1 MEHWKN
7 LTSSVGPLG
16 QKITERF
23 GTLNQQARERFGH
36 TSDITE
42 LPDEY
47 RELERRVDAL
57 KNAQQVV
64 MRTVRTYEH
73 EGYDYPG
80 HLQESMTYGA
90 QSLSHTLS
98 TWAASATKNT
108 SLPHVQ
114 PTNAPPSEP
123 RTLSHALSRS
133 AASAAID
140 LGKSPTV
147 ASPHMGAEPVPTNES
162 RLGELL
168 QQFAVAQDTIGTA
181 RLVQDKAIVQS
192 FVNVWSA
199 FGAQIQLALKAR
211 QSVKEA
217 RLHLDSWRGT
227 LKAAESS
234 GTGSAK
240 LESYGTEVEHA
251 EDKLV
256 GATEEAIS
264 LMKTVLDNPEPAKSL
279 AAFVRAQLEYH
290 RTAVATLEKIDADMA
305 TVVTSVEQEYRAS
318 RS

>member
-7 LTSSVGPLG
+7 LTSSVAPIG

-23 GTLNQQARERFGH
+23 GTLNQHARERLGQ
-36 TSDITE
+36 TNDITE

-47 RELERRVDAL
+47 RELEQRVDAL
-57 KNAQQVV
+57 KNAQQAV
-64 MRTVRTYEH
+64 MRTARTFEH

-80 HLQESMTYGA
+80 HLQESVTYGA

-98 TWAASATKNT
+98 TWAASATKHT

-114 PTNAPPSEP
+114 PTNAPSTEP

-140 LGKSPTV
+140 LGKSPQM
-147 ASPHMGAEPVPTNES
+147 AAPHMGADPVPTNES

-168 QQFAVAQDTIGTA
+168 QKFAVCQDEIGNA
-181 RLVQDKAIVQS
+181 RIVQDKAVVQS

-211 QSVKEA
+211 HAVKEA
-217 RLHLDSWRGT
+217 RLHLDSKRST
-227 LKAAESS
+227 LKSAEAN
-234 GTGSAK
+234 GTASAK
-240 LESYGTEVEHA
+240 LEVYSTDVELA

-256 GATEEAIS
+256 SATEEAIS

-279 AAFVRAQLEYH
+279 ASFVQAQLEYH
-290 RTAVATLEKIDADMA
+290 RAAVRALEQLDTEMS
-305 TVVTSVEQEYRAS
+305 TTVTSIEQEYRAS

>member
-199 FGAQIQLALKAR
+199 FGAQIQLALKCVCRADTERGSRSRRRGCTSTRGAAR
-211 QSVKEA
+211 SRRRRA
-217 RLHLDSWRGT
+217 RAR
-227 LKAAESS
+227 AARSS
-234 GTGSAK
+234 S
-240 LESYGTEVEHA
+240 
-251 EDKLV
+251 
-256 GATEEAIS
+256 
-264 LMKTVLDNPEPAKSL
+264 
-279 AAFVRAQLEYH
+279 
-290 RTAVATLEKIDADMA
+290 RTARRSSTRR
-305 TVVTSVEQEYRAS
+305 TSSWARPRR
-318 RS
+318 RSA